1 MRVVHGTYCQSG
13 HQVVC
18 NVAACNVASAA
29 FLPSSPPR
37 KAPTLLVRL
46 PLSLYLLFSSLY
58 FLSLYLIFFS
68 RFRLSSRNLALKART
83 AILTLF
89 PPPLPPPVHVPP
101 SLTFSVSLSLF
112 LISAACHSTNPRVEF
127 KGPDAL
133 ASPAFRAPPL
143 PPSFSF
149 WAMGAFT
156 DFSRKPATPIIFISR
171 NYSGRIILEY
181 RSPRNRRRFVEYL
194 RFITR
199 SLFGDKFE
207 PVRKIALRSSIR
219 RYYTSLRGNA
229 THTYESTRC
238 PVPRLI
244 F

>member
-1 MRVVHGTYCQSG
+1 MLQARLS
-13 HQVVC
+13 
-18 NVAACNVASAA
+18 
-29 FLPSSPPR
+29 FPPLLP
-37 KAPTLLVRL
+37 VRL
-46 PLSLYLLFSSLY
+46 RLSLYDYPSLCTFFFPLCIFS
-58 FLSLYLIFFS
+58 LSVSFFFS

-83 AILTLF
+83 AILTLS
-89 PPPLPPPVHVPP
+89 PPLLPVHVPP

-133 ASPAFRAPPL
+133 ASPASRAPPL

-181 RSPRNRRRFVEYL
+181 RSPRNLRRFVEYL
-194 RFITR
+194 RSITR
-199 SLFGDKFE
+199 SPFSGINLS
-207 PVRKIALRSSIR
+207 RS
-219 RYYTSLRGNA
+219 GK
-229 THTYESTRC
+229 
-238 PVPRLI
+238 
-244 F
+244 